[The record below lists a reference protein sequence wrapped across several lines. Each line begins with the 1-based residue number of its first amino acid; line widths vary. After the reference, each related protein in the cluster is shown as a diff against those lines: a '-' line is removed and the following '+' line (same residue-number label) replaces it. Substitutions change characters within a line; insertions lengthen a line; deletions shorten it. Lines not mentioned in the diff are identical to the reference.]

1 MNSARMLSAMRR
13 EVGDILRKEAEAKHA
28 SAASTLVSAGQEAA
42 GRGAAGRLGNLLA
55 KGSGRVKAVGEH
67 LARNDHAYDLG
78 GLGVL
83 GAVTGAE
90 MAHAAKKDPT
100 TGQRDLHGLAT
111 GAGELAGLGI
121 LAAPTAATMLLHK
134 AQPIAKTLIHH

>member
-1 MNSARMLSAMRR
+1 MSSARMLAAMRR
-13 EVGDILRKEAEAKHA
+13 EMEEILSKEAEAKAAGRRKGA
-28 SAASTLVSAGQEAA
+28 SAGATLVSAGQEAV

-55 KGSGRVKAVGEH
+55 KGSGRMKAVGEH
-67 LARNDHAYDLG
+67 LARNDHAYDLA
-78 GLGVL
+78 GLGTL

-100 TGQRDLHGLAT
+100 TGARDLHGVAT

-121 LAAPTAATMLLHK
+121 LAAPVAASMLLRKH
-134 AQPIAKTLIHH
+134 